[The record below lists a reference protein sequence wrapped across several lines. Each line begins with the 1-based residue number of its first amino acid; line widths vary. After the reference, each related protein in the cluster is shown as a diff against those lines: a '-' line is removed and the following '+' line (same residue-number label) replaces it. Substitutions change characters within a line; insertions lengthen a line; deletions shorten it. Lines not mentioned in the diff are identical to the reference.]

1 MIVDSPGVGESK
13 ELDDVVYEY
22 LPKVFAF
29 IFVLSAAN
37 SDGIQKDTVSILTA
51 YIIFCQLYLIW
62 LRKSTHFVCQAF
74 VEAKEG
80 IVSIS
85 GNFKSL
91 LSLLLCY

>member
-13 ELDDVVYEY
+13 ELDDVVYQY

-51 YIIFCQLYLIW
+51 YVIF
-62 LRKSTHFVCQAF
+62 A
-74 VEAKEG
+74 
-80 IVSIS
+80 
-85 GNFKSL
+85 NFT
-91 LSLLLCY
+91 

>member
-1 MIVDSPGVGESK
+1 MIVDSPGFGESK
-13 ELDDVVYEY
+13 ELDDVVYQY

-37 SDGIQKDTVSILTA
+37 SDGIQKDTVSVLAA
-51 YIIFCQLYLIW
+51 YIIFCQLHPIW

-85 GNFKSL
+85 GNFKSF
-91 LSLLLCY
+91 LSLLFCY